1 MFLSFNTFRNDMVV
15 SSGNNALDKFF
26 GGFREG
32 MITMVYGKGA
42 SGKSTLCLM
51 CASCLA
57 KNGKRVIYIDTEKEF
72 SIERIKQI
80 IGEDYVKYLDNIL
93 VFNPKS
99 FDGLDKEVKKL
110 DKVLEGGGISLI
122 VLDNISYFYKLELK
136 NGDAKEVNR
145 TTANQ
150 LTVFKELAKQYN
162 IPVIITSQV
171 YEDFKVKDKV
181 NMVGSFMQKF
191 SKCLIEM
198 NKEYKRKR
206 LILKKPKEDY
216 EKWIFFDIKN
226 KGIIV

>member
-1 MFLSFNTFRNDMVV
+1 MFLNFYTSRNSMVV

-32 MITMVYGKGA
+32 MITMIYGKGA

-51 CASCLA
+51 CASYLA

-72 SIERIKQI
+72 SVERIKQI
-80 IGEDYVKYLDNIL
+80 IGEDYIKYLDNIL

-99 FDGLDKEVKKL
+99 FDELDKEIKNL
-110 DKVLEGGGISLI
+110 DKVLKSGISLI
-122 VLDNISYFYKLELK
+122 ILDNISYFYKLELK
-136 NGDAKEVNR
+136 NKDAKEINR
-145 TTANQ
+145 ATANQ

-162 IPVIITSQV
+162 IPIIITSQV
-171 YEDFKVKDKV
+171 YEDFKVKDKI

-206 LILKKPKEDY
+206 LILKKPKENY
-216 EKWIFFDIKN
+216 ERWIFFDIKD